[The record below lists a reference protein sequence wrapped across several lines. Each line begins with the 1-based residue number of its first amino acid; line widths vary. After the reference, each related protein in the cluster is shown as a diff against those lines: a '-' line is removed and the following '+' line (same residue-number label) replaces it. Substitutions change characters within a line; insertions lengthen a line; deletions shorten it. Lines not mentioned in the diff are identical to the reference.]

1 MNILII
7 EEQVIVW
14 AYEQIHNEQW
24 NGSE

>member
-7 EEQVIVW
+7 EEQDIVW